1 MYGKIIVGYDG
12 SAQADDA
19 LALGKLI
26 AGETGASLTAVTV
39 FQFDPMWGGYDIHFQ
54 DLDAESREKL
64 ERAAKSAGAEAQ
76 TVTTSSPARGLH
88 DLAEQFDADLVV
100 LGSAQ
105 HGKAG
110 QIMAGSVAMSL
121 LHGSPCSVAVAPR
134 GFADNPPDG
143 IAEVTVGYDGSE
155 ESRIALSEA
164 IDLARTSGAPV
175 KVVAVAE
182 PAPLVYGRGGG
193 AGRSELNRAIHEM
206 MRERLDDALSSVP
219 DDVRVE
225 GTLVDGPPAESL
237 AQIARQDG
245 GVLVLGSRAYGPL
258 RRVLL
263 GSVSTELVRTAPCP
277 LIVHPR
283 PAKASAPAP
292 TSEPTRAESAA

>member
-1 MYGKIIVGYDG
+1 MYSKIIVGYDG

-26 AGETGASLTAVTV
+26 ADATGASVTAVSV
-39 FQFDPMWGGYDIHFQ
+39 FQFDPMWGTYDIHFQ
-54 DLDAESREKL
+54 GLDAELKEKL
-64 ERAAKSAGAEAQ
+64 ERAASSAGVEAQ
-76 TVTTSSPARGLH
+76 TMATSSPARGLH
-88 DLAEQFDADLVV
+88 ELAEQFDADLVV

-121 LHGSPCSVAVAPR
+121 LHGAPCSIAIAPR
-134 GFADNPPDG
+134 GYADSPPDG
-143 IAEVTVGYDGSE
+143 ITEVTVGYDASDE
-155 ESRIALSEA
+155 ARIALAEGTE
-164 IDLARTSGAPV
+164 LARASGAPV

-182 PAPLVYGRGGG
+182 PGPILYGKGSGG
-193 AGRSELNRAIHEM
+193 AGRAELNKAIHEI
-206 MRERLDDALSSVP
+206 MRERLDEALSSTSE
-219 DDVRVE
+219 DVRLE

-237 AQIARQDG
+237 AQIAREDG
-245 GVLVLGSRAYGPL
+245 GVLVVGSRAYGPL

-277 LIVHPR
+277 VIVHPR
-283 PAKASAPAP
+283 PAKAPAEKP
-292 TSEPTRAESAA
+292 RAERAESTA

>member
-1 MYGKIIVGYDG
+1 MYSRIIVGYDG

-26 AGETGASLTAVTV
+26 AGATGASIIAVAV
-39 FQFDPMWGGYDIHFQ
+39 FQFDPMWGSYDVHFQ
-54 DLDAESREKL
+54 DLDAELREKL
-64 ERAAKSAGAEAQ
+64 ERAASSAGAEAQ

-88 DLAEQFDADLVV
+88 ELAEQLDADLVV

-110 QIMAGSVAMSL
+110 QILAGSVAMSL
-121 LHGSPCSVAVAPR
+121 LHGSPCSVAIAPH
-134 GFADNPPDG
+134 GYAAQAAHS
-143 IAEVTVGYDGSE
+143 IAEVTVGYDGSDE
-155 ESRIALSEA
+155 ARIALAEA
-164 IDLARTSGAPV
+164 IELARASGAPL

-182 PAPLVYGRGGG
+182 PAPIVYGKGAGAG
-193 AGRSELNRAIHEM
+193 AGRSELNKAIQEI
-206 MRERLDDALSSVP
+206 MRERLDEALSSAP

-237 AQIARQDG
+237 VQITTEDG
-245 GVLVLGSRAYGPL
+245 AVLVVGSRASGPL

-283 PAKASAPAP
+283 PAKAPTP
-292 TSEPTRAESAA
+292 TSEPAQAGSAA